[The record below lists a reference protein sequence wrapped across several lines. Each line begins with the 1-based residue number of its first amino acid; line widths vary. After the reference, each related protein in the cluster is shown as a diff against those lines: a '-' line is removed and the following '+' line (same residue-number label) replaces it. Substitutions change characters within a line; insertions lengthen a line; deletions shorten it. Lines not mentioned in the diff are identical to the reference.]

1 MDTRC
6 FQFNK
11 KKSNKKKIIIVS
23 SSMGS
28 WIALNLFKKLKIKI
42 KGFVGIGSAPEFLD
56 KLMWNKF
63 SKKIKK
69 IINQKKI
76 YYLESETKIKNQKN
90 IKYVYPLTKQLF
102 IDGKKNKVL
111 NKKIYSK
118 ISVTMFHGEK
128 DKVVPKV
135 FSRRVLNVFPNAKK
149 KIIIIK
155 NGDHS
160 LSKKNNLKKIC
171 NELSKIIKNG
181 S

>member
-1 MDTRC
+1 
-6 FQFNK
+6 
-11 KKSNKKKIIIVS
+11 
-23 SSMGS
+23 
-28 WIALNLFKKLKIKI
+28 
-42 KGFVGIGSAPEFLD
+42 
-56 KLMWNKF
+56 
-63 SKKIKK
+63 
-69 IINQKKI
+69 
-76 YYLESETKIKNQKN
+76 
-90 IKYVYPLTKQLF
+90 
-102 IDGKKNKVL
+102 
-111 NKKIYSK
+111 
-118 ISVTMFHGEK
+118 MFHGEK